1 MTAGRSLTRLGQT
14 SPPDGGGQDVP
25 RPVPQAP
32 VEEEN
37 YFCVLP
43 GSEDALPILLSK
55 PVNPEI
61 KVSTLKPALFYL
73 SNGKIFYDRHLP
85 DPEPVFLTRT
95 VPHPTY
101 SPEYFT
107 ALHSLVAAP
116 GTDYPANTFN
126 FRGAKIPLIHKKLN
140 IPKWREL
147 LVDYPKTDLV
157 DKLEFGFPIGIAENP
172 ELSSSL
178 KNHSSSYMYYSWM
191 DKFIVKEIRECG
203 LTGPFGSTP
212 FHSLHVSPMMTSF
225 KKPNKRRCVFD
236 ATFGISLNRAP
247 PRSSTWKRGLT
258 MTSPPWMTSRR

>member
-1 MTAGRSLTRLGQT
+1 M
-14 SPPDGGGQDVP
+14 GGQDVP
-25 RPVPQAP
+25 RPGPQAP
-32 VEEEN
+32 VEKEN
-37 YFCVLP
+37 LFSVLP
-43 GSEDALPILLSK
+43 GSEDAPILLSK

-73 SNGKIFYDRHLP
+73 SNGMIFYDRHLP

-126 FRGAKIPLIHKKLN
+126 FRGAKIPLIHTKLN

-203 LTGPFGSTP
+203 LTGPFGSNP
-212 FHSLHVSPMMTSF
+212 FHSFHVSPMMTSF
-225 KKPNKRRCVFD
+225 K
-236 ATFGISLNRAP
+236 
-247 PRSSTWKRGLT
+247 
-258 MTSPPWMTSRR
+258 